1 MFSFIFFILPALS
14 PCLIDIILIFT
25 PGAAKCGV
33 GSIADML
40 PAILPMYVPMVL
52 FVGIHFVMLLAG
64 RTRYPRWMLAF
75 HSITWNVLLV
85 TIPNLAQAM
94 QVPAATR
101 MFAMSQSSSN
111 SSVIIWCIAAAIY
124 EKKHL

>member
-1 MFSFIFFILPALS
+1 
-14 PCLIDIILIFT
+14 
-25 PGAAKCGV
+25 
-33 GSIADML
+33 ML
-40 PAILPMYVPMVL
+40 PAILPMYVPLAL

-75 HSITWNVLLV
+75 HSVTWNVLLV
-85 TIPNLAQAM
+85 TIPDLAQAM